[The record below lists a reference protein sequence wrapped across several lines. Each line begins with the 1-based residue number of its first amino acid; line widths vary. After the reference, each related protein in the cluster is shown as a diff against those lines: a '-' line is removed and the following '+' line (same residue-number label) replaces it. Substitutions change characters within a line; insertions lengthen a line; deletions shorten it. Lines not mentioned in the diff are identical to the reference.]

1 MMREEGVVVG
11 LDGAYALISHER
23 KKACGSCSGEES
35 CGVLSGGLGKKGVEI
50 RARNP
55 LHAEIGERVVLEIG
69 ERYFL
74 RASFLVYVV
83 PILFLIAAGSLV
95 RFLALSWPGADAE
108 SLGALAGLVAMALSF
123 YGLHRY
129 SAYLKDDSD
138 QQPVISRI
146 LY

>member
-1 MMREEGVVVG
+1 MMREEGIVVG
-11 LDGAYALISHER
+11 LDGPYALISCER
-23 KKACGSCSGEES
+23 KKSCGGCSGEQS

-50 RARNP
+50 RAHNP

-83 PILFLIAAGSLV
+83 PILSLIAVGSLA
-95 RFLALSWPGADAE
+95 RSLALSWPGADAE
-108 SLGALAGLVAMALSF
+108 SLGALGGLVAMALSF

-129 SAYLKDDSD
+129 SAHLRDDSD
-138 QQPVISRI
+138 QQPVISQI
-146 LY
+146 L